1 MGQLVIRKEMTLVL
15 TQYIILMAF
24 HVGDVV
30 VEVDTAEVMA
40 IIVEGG
46 LLERGGIGVAE
57 VGLVGLPVVEEEV
70 DMDNNRI
77 ITRDMEDNLEGA
89 LVEDQE
95 VAHEGT
101 EVADVEE
108 GPLSS
113 ACVRLNLQTNLQR
126 VRKILMELLA

>member
-1 MGQLVIRKEMTLVL
+1 
-15 TQYIILMAF
+15 MAF

-70 DMDNNRI
+70 DMDNNRYVHVDVRFGFSCLL
-77 ITRDMEDNLEGA
+77 TC
-89 LVEDQE
+89 LV
-95 VAHEGT
+95 T
-101 EVADVEE
+101 
-108 GPLSS
+108 
-113 ACVRLNLQTNLQR
+113 C
-126 VRKILMELLA
+126 

>member
-1 MGQLVIRKEMTLVL
+1 
-15 TQYIILMAF
+15 MAF

-70 DMDNNRI
+70 DMDNNRYVHDDVRFGFSCSL
-77 ITRDMEDNLEGA
+77 TC
-89 LVEDQE
+89 LV
-95 VAHEGT
+95 T
-101 EVADVEE
+101 
-108 GPLSS
+108 
-113 ACVRLNLQTNLQR
+113 C
-126 VRKILMELLA
+126 

>member
-1 MGQLVIRKEMTLVL
+1 M

-70 DMDNNRI
+70 DMDNNRY
-77 ITRDMEDNLEGA
+77 
-89 LVEDQE
+89 VH
-95 VAHEGT
+95 V
-101 EVADVEE
+101 DVRF
-108 GPLSS
+108 GFSCSLT
-113 ACVRLNLQTNLQR
+113 CVVTC
-126 VRKILMELLA
+126 

>member
-1 MGQLVIRKEMTLVL
+1 
-15 TQYIILMAF
+15 MAF

-70 DMDNNRI
+70 DMDNNRYVHVDVRFGFSCSL
-77 ITRDMEDNLEGA
+77 TC
-89 LVEDQE
+89 LV
-95 VAHEGT
+95 T
-101 EVADVEE
+101 
-108 GPLSS
+108 
-113 ACVRLNLQTNLQR
+113 C
-126 VRKILMELLA
+126 